1 MTILDQ
7 LAAHARQR
15 VAADQE
21 KHSLHELKA
30 RCKEAGRAG
39 GERFFQAMKRPGI
52 SFICEVKKASPS
64 KGIIAPS
71 FPYLDIA
78 RDYAAAGADA
88 VSCLTEPMWFLGS
101 DQIFTEIRQTI
112 SLPMIRKDFTV
123 SEYQIYQARLMG
135 ADCVLLICALLDT
148 ATIAKYLRLCDELGL
163 SALVEAHDAR
173 EIRSAIA
180 AGAKMIGVNNRNL
193 KDFSVDFTNAARL
206 RDLIPPEA
214 VYVAE
219 SGVARPAD
227 VAALKFIGAD
237 AVLGGGPHA
246 CQRQGGHAG
255 RPAGGIEMTK
265 IKLCGLSRPEDIA
278 AANEVNPDYIGF
290 VFAPK
295 SKRYVSPTQAAQ
307 LKQQLAPGIQ
317 AVGVFVKEDPE
328 TVVHLLED
336 GVIDVAQLHGGESEA
351 YIRTLR
357 QHTHKPIIQ
366 AFRVDTP
373 ADLEK
378 AQASSAD
385 YILLDSGDG
394 GTGETFDWSL
404 LAGATRP
411 YFLAGG
417 LDPENVGGAVEKLKP
432 YAVDVSSG
440 IETDGTKDP
449 EKMRSFVRAVRG
461 AVGEE
466 RDT

>member
-1 MTILDQ
+1 
-7 LAAHARQR
+7 
-15 VAADQE
+15 
-21 KHSLHELKA
+21 
-30 RCKEAGRAG
+30 
-39 GERFFQAMKRPGI
+39 
-52 SFICEVKKASPS
+52 
-64 KGIIAPS
+64 
-71 FPYLDIA
+71 
-78 RDYAAAGADA
+78 
-88 VSCLTEPMWFLGS
+88 
-101 DQIFTEIRQTI
+101 
-112 SLPMIRKDFTV
+112 
-123 SEYQIYQARLMG
+123 
-135 ADCVLLICALLDT
+135 
-148 ATIAKYLRLCDELGL
+148 
-163 SALVEAHDAR
+163 
-173 EIRSAIA
+173 
-180 AGAKMIGVNNRNL
+180 
-193 KDFSVDFTNAARL
+193 
-206 RDLIPPEA
+206 
-214 VYVAE
+214 
-219 SGVARPAD
+219 
-227 VAALKFIGAD
+227 
-237 AVLGGGPHA
+237 
-246 CQRQGGHAG
+246 
-255 RPAGGIEMTK
+255 MTK

-307 LKQQLAPGIQ
+307 LKQQLAAGIQ

-336 GVIDVAQLHGGESEA
+336 GVIDVAQLHGSESEA

-357 QHTHKPIIQ
+357 QHTHKPIMQ

-394 GTGETFDWSL
+394 GTGERFDWSL

-440 IETDGTKDP
+440 IETDGKKDP
-449 EKMRSFVRAVRG
+449 EKMKNFVRAVRG